1 MTGTRGGLVQGAH
14 SPAAQL
20 PMSLQP
26 HTLPDAQGQALAL
39 YSVTTVSSMARTGF
53 VIWEQGYRR
62 GLLTMVL
69 SPLSLPWRR

>member
-1 MTGTRGGLVQGAH
+1 MTGTRDGLVH

-26 HTLPDAQGQALAL
+26 HTQPDVQGQALAL
-39 YSVTTVSSMARTGF
+39 YSVTAVPSMAGTGF
-53 VIWEQGYRR
+53 VVWEQDYRR

-69 SPLSLPWRR
+69 SSLSLPWRR